1 MSLASVPTWSGG
13 WQNDCTSFSGEW
25 PVVGCLSDRHF
36 QWEMG
41 QRSQQSAAP
50 HRCFA
55 PQNIVVPCRS
65 LPKKDNINCDGDVK
79 FVIPNPP
86 TAIDVSQWG
95 HKFVVYPWCLGQV
108 DAALGASVA
117 QREGRG
123 YSKNIIHL
131 YYGDGRTPISLYHL
145 LLEGRNMDE
154 HQCSVLF
161 SSVAPR
167 QTNAVLSLKLS
178 FKKAVPQIK
187 YDHTFKYGF

>member
-1 MSLASVPTWSGG
+1 MIAQAFLAS
-13 WQNDCTSFSGEW
+13 
-25 PVVGCLSDRHF
+25 
-36 QWEMG
+36 G
-41 QRSQQSAAP
+41 QSSAASVIAISNGRWVNEVNKVLRHTVVLP
-50 HRCFA
+50 

-161 SSVAPR
+161 FECSPPVKR
-167 QTNAVLSLKLS
+167 MLYFL
-178 FKKAVPQIK
+178 
-187 YDHTFKYGF
+187 